1 VRTRSLP
8 KRPDTKPL
16 PGELVDEDVASRT
29 LLGALSAIPGLE
41 VLQPERA
48 ASDEEVWDRAQREA
62 AAILTGN
69 ARDFVPYVRRSR
81 PHSGLLLVVR
91 RNRPDDLS
99 ASDIARGAAKIAE
112 AYPDG
117 IGGLTLV
124 VNVFASGE

>member
-1 VRTRSLP
+1 VRL
-8 KRPDTKPL
+8 
-16 PGELVDEDVASRT
+16 LVDEDVASRT

-48 ASDEEVWDRAQREA
+48 ASDDEVWDRAQREA
-62 AAILTGN
+62 APILTAN
-69 ARDFVPYVRRSR
+69 ARDFVPHVRRSR
-81 PHSGLLLVVR
+81 AHSGLLLVVR

-99 ASDIARGAAKIAE
+99 ASDIARGVAKIAE

-124 VNVFASGE
+124 VTVFASGE